1 MLVMECSEELFSS
14 DSLMQLFFFKQRAAY
29 GMRISDWS
37 SDVCSSDLPGQRIA
51 EPAQPGPRQAAE
63 RGGEQVEQPGGET
76 GHTGECS
83 ERMRSTR
90 AGALNVT
97 CGGNDSAKA
106 TLPTHPRTAPLRTP
120 RTPTAPH
127 TPHPPHTTP
136 PPPPPTHNPP

>member
-63 RGGEQVEQPGGET
+63 RGGEQVQQPGGES
-76 GHTGECS
+76 GHAGECS
-83 ERMRSTR
+83 EWMRAPR
-90 AGALNVT
+90 AGGPGCAGRR
-97 CGGNDSAKA
+97 GGGRSGARRDTSTQGAWRHGQTGIGQA
-106 TLPTHPRTAPLRTP
+106 ARGEAGGQYVE
-120 RTPTAPH
+120 H
-127 TPHPPHTTP
+127 TVCAES
-136 PPPPPTHNPP
+136 